1 MRFRVLFCT
10 AVALSL
16 VGCAGVTPVPT
27 EMTEMPMPPAPTNTL
42 RTPTLTAL
50 PDLQPL
56 IVTLR
61 LWVPA
66 ELAPYGSSPGA
77 SVLAQQLA
85 GFSEAYPELQVEVVA
100 KQTHGR
106 GGLLDFLR
114 TARDAAPS
122 VLPDLVILDA
132 ADLEAAASS
141 DLLQPLDDLLSPAL
155 AVNRFPFAI
164 EMAQVQT
171 QTMGFVLGAESQ
183 YLAYRPE
190 LFDSPIVSWTQI
202 VSSPAPFLFPAGG
215 NNRIVNDATLIQ
227 YMAAGGAVL
236 GEDGNPTISKAAL
249 LSVFQFYSDC
259 LSTGVISPS
268 VVLNTA
274 NEEQAWELFNAG
286 AGGVA
291 VVSTRDYWLGSDE
304 TMAFAPVPTRDG
316 KLLST
321 VSGWTISLVTNE
333 PSRQKLA
340 TLLLDWLVAY
350 DHNAEWTQGTGY
362 LPGTRGALQLWDVS
376 GAERVILANVLDAA
390 RPLRQREAVAATGLA
405 IQDGLNALLRGHAGP
420 EQAVDLA
427 ADSVGR

>member
-1 MRFRVLFCT
+1 MQVRILLCAV
-10 AVALSL
+10 VALSL
-16 VGCAGVTPVPT
+16 VGCTVATPVST
-27 EMTEMPMPPAPTNTL
+27 KMPPPAPTNTV
-42 RTPTLTAL
+42 RTPTPTAL
-50 PDLQPL
+50 PDAQPM

-61 LWVPA
+61 LWVPV
-66 ELAPYGSSPGA
+66 ELAPYGGSPGA

-85 GFSEAYPELQVEVVA
+85 SFSEAYPELQVEVVV
-100 KQTHGR
+100 KPTHGR

-141 DLLQPLDDLLSPAL
+141 DLLQPLDNLLSPAL

-183 YLAYRPE
+183 QLAYRPE
-190 LFDSPIVSWTQI
+190 FFESPIVSWTQI
-202 VSSPAPFLFPAGG
+202 VSSPVPFLFPAGG
-215 NNRIVNDATLIQ
+215 NNLVVNDATLIQ
-227 YMAAGGAVL
+227 YMAAGGEVL
-236 GEDGNPTISKAAL
+236 DEHGNPMISKAPL
-249 LSVFQFYSDC
+249 ISVLQFYSRC
-259 LSTGVISPS
+259 VSSGVISPS
-268 VVLNTA
+268 VVLNVT
-274 NEEQAWELFNAG
+274 NEQQTWELFKSG
-286 AGGVA
+286 EGGVA
-291 VVSTRDYWLGSDE
+291 VVSTRDYWLGVDE

-321 VSGWTISLVTNE
+321 IRGWTISLVTNE

-340 TLLLDWLVAY
+340 TLLLDWLIAY
-350 DHNAEWTQGTGY
+350 DHNAEWTQATGY

-376 GAERVILANVLDAA
+376 GAERVTLANILGAA

-405 IQDGLNALLRGHAGP
+405 IQDGLEALLRGRAGP
-420 EQAVDLA
+420 AQAANLA